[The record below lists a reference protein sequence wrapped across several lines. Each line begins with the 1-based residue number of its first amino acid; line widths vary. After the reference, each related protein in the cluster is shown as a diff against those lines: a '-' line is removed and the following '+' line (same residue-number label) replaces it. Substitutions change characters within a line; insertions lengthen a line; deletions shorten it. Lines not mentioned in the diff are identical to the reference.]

1 MKLEN
6 IDGDG
11 VMLSVRTTQS
21 ALERMRGL
29 LGRPALKVGEVMVIE
44 PCNMVHTVGMRYPI
58 DVVFVDRSGCV
69 LKVSPAVQPLRFRA
83 CWGARL
89 VVELA
94 SGEAAR
100 RGWAT
105 GTQLSF
111 LSRTSKRP

>member
-1 MKLEN
+1 MKFEN
-6 IDGDG
+6 VEGDG
-11 VMLSVRTTQS
+11 VMVRVITTQS

-29 LGRPALKVGEVMVIE
+29 LGRPSLKVGEVMVIE

-69 LKVSPAVQPLRFRA
+69 LKVSSAVQPLRFRA

-100 RGWAT
+100 RRWAA
-105 GTQLSF
+105 GMQLTF
-111 LSRTSKRP
+111 LSGTGNDL